1 MLHEREAMIVMD
13 QEVIIQAMS
22 EQGLRITEQRKSLAK
37 LFAEADG
44 YLAPKDVYAHMEK
57 LYTGLSFDTVY
68 RNLRVL
74 HEMDVLEQFV
84 FEDGIRFKAH
94 CGGHAHHHHLICL
107 SCEKTIPVDYCPMP
121 QLSDIPNH
129 FQVVRHKFEVFGYC
143 EDCHD
148 TAEPHTEP
156 LAKKVL

>member
-1 MLHEREAMIVMD
+1 MEQEA
-13 QEVIIQAMS
+13 IIRAMTA
-22 EQGLRITEQRKSLAK
+22 QGLRITEQRKSLAK

-57 LYTGLSFDTVY
+57 LYPGLSFDTVY

-107 SCEKTIPVDYCPMP
+107 SCERTIPVDYCPMP
-121 QLSDIPNH
+121 QLAGIPDH
-129 FQVVRHKFEVFGYC
+129 FQVVRHKFEIFGYC
-143 EDCHD
+143 QDCRE
-148 TAEPHTEP
+148 ANEQISASG
-156 LAKKVL
+156 AKKVN